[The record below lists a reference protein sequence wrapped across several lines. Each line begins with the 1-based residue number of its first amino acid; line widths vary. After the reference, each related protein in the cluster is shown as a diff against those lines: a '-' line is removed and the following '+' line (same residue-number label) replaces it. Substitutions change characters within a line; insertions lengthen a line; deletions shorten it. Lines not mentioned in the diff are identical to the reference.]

1 MVVISVYIFHRLFTH
16 TDGRSEWLVHVI
28 KARNQVCYMTIYH
41 AHIDLTLMNTLHVL
55 LYTLQMDWPDSH
67 ITPVS
72 QSNSSTESTILKWHY

>member
-1 MVVISVYIFHRLFTH
+1 
-16 TDGRSEWLVHVI
+16 
-28 KARNQVCYMTIYH
+28 MTIYH
-41 AHIDLTLMNTLHVL
+41 ANIDLTLMNTLHVL